1 MKRMALFLTVVLALS
16 STVFGANVN
25 TTQVKDTMA
34 LGKLYFVNLEEG
46 KQPVMTGLT
55 LAGNR
60 CGTGDFNN
68 KPYATEGIRSVF
80 ELDEWVE
87 FYPETKAVEGIKVMV
102 FQHKADQGFYQ
113 KNALNEDTSGYVQ
126 ECDLRKDPDAEEN
139 SHWGSFYLHP
149 EEFNPGYYDFVF
161 IYNGK
166 VFATMLTRFF
176 KPDELMDKSNSE
188 LEELMK
194 AGMN

>member
-149 EEFNPGYYDFVF
+149 EEVAPGYYDFVF
-161 IYNGK
+161 ICNNK
-166 VFATMLTRFF
+166 VFATMLTKFY
-176 KPDELMDKSNSE
+176 KPEELQDKSNSE